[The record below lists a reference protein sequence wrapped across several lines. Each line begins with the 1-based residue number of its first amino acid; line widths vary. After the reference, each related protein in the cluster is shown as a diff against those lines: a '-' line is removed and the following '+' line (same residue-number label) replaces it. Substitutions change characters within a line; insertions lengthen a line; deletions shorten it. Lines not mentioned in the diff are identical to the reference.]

1 MGYVPVDVNEAIR
14 RECLRRG
21 YSQRTIETYQECVKK
36 FLDFSGKTI
45 DQLGKKDVLDFLYS
59 LDEKSYAGSSKNV
72 YLNAVRFLLEDIL
85 DKRIKLNIK
94 YSRRP
99 EKLPRVLTKEEVKKL
114 IGKIGNWK
122 HRLMIELLYGAGLRV
137 SELINIRVKDL
148 SIEKGF
154 GFVRGG
160 KGNRDRMFI
169 LPKIVCEKIKNLM
182 EIEKLKGEDNL
193 FLSNKKEKYNVRTI
207 QEIVKKSAKLSG
219 LNYKEIHCHTLRHSF
234 ATHLIENNY
243 SVSEVQSLL
252 GHKSPET
259 TMVYLHTATPSM
271 INIKSP
277 LDNF

>member
-1 MGYVPVDVNEAIR
+1 
-14 RECLRRG
+14 
-21 YSQRTIETYQECVKK
+21 
-36 FLDFSGKTI
+36 
-45 DQLGKKDVLDFLYS
+45 
-59 LDEKSYAGSSKNV
+59 
-72 YLNAVRFLLEDIL
+72 
-85 DKRIKLNIK
+85 
-94 YSRRP
+94 
-99 EKLPRVLTKEEVKKL
+99 L

-137 SELINIRVKDL
+137 SELINMKVKDL
-148 SIEKGF
+148 ETDKKY
-154 GFVRGG
+154 GFVRQG

-169 LPKIVCEKIKNLM
+169 LPKIACEKIRNLI
-182 EIEKLKGEDNL
+182 EIERLGGEDNL

-234 ATHLIENNY
+234 ATHLIEQGS

-259 TMVYLHTATPSM
+259 TLVYLHTSTSKM